1 MDWYTKV
8 LKNYVGFSGRA
19 RRTEYWMFT
28 LVNVII
34 GGVLNV
40 LYNVTHSSI
49 FYVLYVLY
57 FLAVLLPSIAVGIRR
72 LHDTNRTGWWLLI
85 GLVPFVGAIVLIVF
99 FATEGN
105 RGANQYGEDPKALE
119 AGASPATA

>member
-40 LYNVTHSSI
+40 LYNVTGSSI

-85 GLVPFVGAIVLIVF
+85 GLVPFIGAIVLIVF
-99 FATEGN
+99 FVMEGN
-105 RGANQYGEDPKALE
+105 RGANQYGADPKGIE
-119 AGASPATA
+119 AGSAPAIA